1 MEKEKLDLWDRTIAN
16 GSRNKTALISFF
28 AMNMV
33 FVLAYFL
40 EVIKDVR
47 SFGSYAI
54 VASCCIIPSILCL
67 VIYKIKKD
75 SMAIRYIMS
84 FGFLLFYAYT
94 MMTASTELVFCYVIA
109 FFMSLIVFADFKIS
123 ILLSVLAVLV
133 NIVYIISKALSGNM
147 QPQDI
152 TNAEIMIMSIVL
164 TFIFALS
171 SINKILRIDESVF
184 QKAEMEKEN
193 SVQLLGVV
201 QELSSYITDKIQGA
215 SKETDDLKRTID
227 TTGKAMEQLAE
238 ETDRIAEAM
247 GIQKDSVE
255 NINGSIQ
262 IVEEAVF
269 SIREDIKKTE
279 NNLEQGNVVMVQL
292 LQQVEVSEEAREMV
306 MKEMDVL
313 RGYANKMQ
321 DIVSLIGS
329 VAGQTSLLSL
339 NASIEASRA
348 GEAGRG
354 FSVVATEISNLAD
367 QTNRSTGDIQS
378 LIKDIT
384 DSIEEVSK
392 TMDVLLESGQKQN
405 EYANNAAESF
415 QKISRNTHDIATQS
429 HQLEQSVEIVSKEN
443 RQVMEKIEDVS
454 LLTREVT
461 EHSGTTLESCQENR
475 VSIDNVTA
483 IMSKLEEE
491 AQKLQTT

>member
-1 MEKEKLDLWDRTIAN
+1 MGRERVEVPMEKEKLDLWDRTIAN

-164 TFIFALS
+164 TFVFAL
-171 SINKILRIDESVF
+171 I
-184 QKAEMEKEN
+184 
-193 SVQLLGVV
+193 
-201 QELSSYITDKIQGA
+201 
-215 SKETDDLKRTID
+215 
-227 TTGKAMEQLAE
+227 
-238 ETDRIAEAM
+238 
-247 GIQKDSVE
+247 GI
-255 NINGSIQ
+255 
-262 IVEEAVF
+262 
-269 SIREDIKKTE
+269 
-279 NNLEQGNVVMVQL
+279 
-292 LQQVEVSEEAREMV
+292 
-306 MKEMDVL
+306 
-313 RGYANKMQ
+313 
-321 DIVSLIGS
+321 
-329 VAGQTSLLSL
+329 
-339 NASIEASRA
+339 
-348 GEAGRG
+348 
-354 FSVVATEISNLAD
+354 
-367 QTNRSTGDIQS
+367 
-378 LIKDIT
+378 
-384 DSIEEVSK
+384 
-392 TMDVLLESGQKQN
+392 
-405 EYANNAAESF
+405 
-415 QKISRNTHDIATQS
+415 
-429 HQLEQSVEIVSKEN
+429 
-443 RQVMEKIEDVS
+443 
-454 LLTREVT
+454 
-461 EHSGTTLESCQENR
+461 
-475 VSIDNVTA
+475 VTA
-483 IMSKLEEE
+483 IRNPKSHMVAIFPIISALSGLFSTLLNPAVMISSVWIPYMIVCILMLAVAAKCLICGII
-491 AQKLQTT
+491 AKRKAAKAFIV